1 MNLKFLL
8 SLCLAAT
15 LTASAQGYKDG
26 VEYFKAGQYEN
37 AQELLE
43 RNLND
48 PSTDKATAYYYLGAI
63 ALHEKDY
70 ATAKS
75 DFDKGLASNPN
86 SALNKVGL
94 GELALMQGDAK
105 EAQSLFDEAKKINKK
120 DASVL
125 TAIGRAYFNAD
136 PVKYAEII
144 DKYDTQAYKANSKNP
159 DIFMLRGDRAAL
171 NKDWG
176 EVNAN
181 YDNAILYSKTM
192 PEAYVKY
199 ANVIF
204 NVNPASA
211 ITKLEELLAVNPTSA
226 LGQRELAEK
235 YYQNDQ
241 WAKAAQA
248 YGDYINNPNHFKSD
262 EVRYSVL
269 LYYGKHYDKS
279 LSLAQKILTSDPNNF
294 QLRRIEFLN
303 LVDMEKYPEA
313 EKAAQTFFALND
325 PKAKFS
331 SNDYSKYAEVLQ
343 ELGNDSLAIIQFE
356 KAIEVN
362 PEKTDL
368 YKALSSAY
376 NSIKNYDKSLEIFR
390 TFVEKDGSN
399 INDIVTLSQRYQNV
413 AATSEPG
420 SQKKN
425 DAMDSALVTIDRV
438 IATVP
443 TNPIP
448 VRNKA
453 RMYLVK
459 YDNQPSQEMVDT
471 YNKALELLDSDPA
484 NKEKRVED
492 YKEAYSMI
500 ASFYISQRDIPNA
513 KIYYE
518 KVYEL
523 DPTNQALRDYI
534 DKMK

>member
-1 MNLKFLL
+1 MKLKFLL
-8 SLCLAAT
+8 SLCLTAA
-15 LTASAQGYKDG
+15 LSASAQGYKDG
-26 VEYFKAGQYEN
+26 VEYFKAGQFEN
-37 AQELLE
+37 AKELLE
-43 RNLND
+43 RNLDD

-63 ALHEKDY
+63 ALQNKDFS
-70 ATAKS
+70 TAKA
-75 DFDKGLASNPN
+75 DFDKGLTADPA

-94 GELALMQGDAK
+94 GELELLQGNEKAA
-105 EAQSLFDEAKKINKK
+105 ETLFNEAKKIDKK

-125 TAIGRAYFNAD
+125 VAIGRAYFNAD
-136 PVKYAEII
+136 PVKYASII
-144 DKYDTQAYKANSKNP
+144 DKYDKDAYKADKKSP

-171 NKDWG
+171 DKAWG

-204 NVNPASA
+204 NVNPTTA
-211 ITKLEELLAVNPTSA
+211 IDKLKELLTVNPTSA

-241 WAKAAQA
+241 WSLAAQA

-269 LYYGKHYDKS
+269 LYYGKHYDES
-279 LSLAQKILTSDPNNF
+279 LDLARKILATDPNNF

-313 EKAAQTFFALND
+313 ETAAQTFFALND

-331 SNDYSKYAEVLQ
+331 SNDYAKYAEVLQ
-343 ELGNDSLAIIQFE
+343 ELDKDSLAVFEYE

-362 PEKTDL
+362 PDKADL

-376 NSIKNYDKSLEIFR
+376 NAMKNYDKSLEAFK

-420 SQKKN
+420 SAKK
-425 DAMDSALVTIDRV
+425 AAAIDSALATIDRV

-453 RMYLVK
+453 RMFLVK

-471 YNKALELLDSDPA
+471 YNKALELLDADPA

>member
-1 MNLKFLL
+1 MKIKFLL
-8 SLCLAAT
+8 SLCLAAAIS
-15 LTASAQGYKDG
+15 ASAQGYKDG

-37 AQELLE
+37 AKELLE

-48 PSTDKATAYYYLGAI
+48 ASTDKATAYYFLGAI
-63 ALHEKDY
+63 ELHNKNF
-70 ATAKS
+70 AAAKA
-75 DFDKGLASNPN
+75 DFDKGLAANPM

-94 GELALMQGDAK
+94 GELELLQGNQKAAEAL
-105 EAQSLFDEAKKINKK
+105 FNEAKKINKK

-125 TAIGRAYFNAD
+125 VAIGRAYFNAD

-144 DKYDTQAYKANSKNP
+144 DKYDADAYKADKKSP

-171 NKDWG
+171 NSAWG

-204 NVNPASA
+204 NVNPETA
-211 ITKLEELLAVNPTSA
+211 ISKLKELLTQNPSSA

-241 WAKAAQA
+241 WALAAQA

-269 LYYGKHYDKS
+269 LYYGKHYNES
-279 LSLAQKILTSDPNNF
+279 LDLARKILASDPNNF

-303 LVDMEKYPEA
+303 LVDLEKYPEA
-313 EKAAQTFFALND
+313 EKAAQAFFSIND
-325 PKAKFS
+325 PKVKFS
-331 SNDYSKYAEVLQ
+331 ANDYTKYAGVLQ
-343 ELGNDSLAIIQFE
+343 ELDKDSLAVIEYE
-356 KAIEVN
+356 KAIAVN
-362 PEKTDL
+362 PDKADL

-376 NSIKNYDKSLEIFR
+376 NSMKNYDKSLEAFK

-420 SQKKN
+420 SQKKADN
-425 DAMDSALVTIDRV
+425 IEAALSTIDKV
-438 IATVP
+438 IETVP
-443 TNPIP
+443 TNPVP
-448 VRNKA
+448 MRNKA

-471 YNKALELLDSDPA
+471 YNKTLELLDADPA
-484 NKEKRVED
+484 HKEKRIED

-500 ASFYISQRDIPNA
+500 ASYYISQRDIPTA